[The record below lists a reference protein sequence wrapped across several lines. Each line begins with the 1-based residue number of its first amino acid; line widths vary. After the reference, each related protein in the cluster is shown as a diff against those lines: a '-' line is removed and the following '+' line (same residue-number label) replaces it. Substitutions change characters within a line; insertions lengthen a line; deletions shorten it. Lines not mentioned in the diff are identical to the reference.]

1 MTLSAAPD
9 IRAPVSDRGD
19 AILTRDAL
27 AFVSKLHAELDGERR
42 RLLARRSERQAEL
55 DAGAQPDFL
64 AETREV
70 RERDWQGAAPPAD
83 LPDPPGGDTGP
94 GGRQKMIQ

>member
-9 IRAPVSDRGD
+9 IRAPVSGRGD

-27 AFVSKLHAELDGERR
+27 DFVLRLHEELDGERR
-42 RLLARRSERQAEL
+42 RLLARRAERQAEL

-64 AETREV
+64 AETRE
-70 RERDWQGAAPPAD
+70 RARARLAGRRRAGRPRRTAGSRSPARS
-83 LPDPPGGDTGP
+83 TA
-94 GGRQKMIQ
+94 R